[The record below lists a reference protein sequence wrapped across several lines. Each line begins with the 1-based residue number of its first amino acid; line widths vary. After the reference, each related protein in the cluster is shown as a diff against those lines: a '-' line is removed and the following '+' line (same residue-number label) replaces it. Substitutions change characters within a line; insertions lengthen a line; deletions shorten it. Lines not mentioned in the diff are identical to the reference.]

1 MLKKENTSL
10 FGLIGVMGALII
22 VGSYAAFGVSEM
34 LLEPPT
40 IALTSVPV
48 FIGSIFSG
56 MSIAQSVKK
65 YEKEHQPIPLDVF
78 EVNGSDHYI
87 PSHIKEG

>member
-10 FGLIGVMGALII
+10 FGLIGVMGVLII
-22 VGSYAAFGVSEM
+22 IGSYAAFGVSEM

-40 IALTSVPV
+40 MALATVPV

-56 MSIAQSVKK
+56 MSMAQGVKK
-65 YEKEHQPIPLDVF
+65 YEKEHQSIPLDIF
-78 EVNGSDHYI
+78 EVNSSDHYI
-87 PSHIKEG
+87 PSNIKRG